1 MNRSKTC
8 FYLYS
13 THHVTLDRHDLSLS
27 SPSVLVLHTH
37 VCVQSSI
44 SLHMRWAS
52 KQTRCRS
59 LFECMPVSL
68 RSVME
73 AFGCSLQA
81 AACLETICIYRRKT
95 LDLYGYCRYSPHEP
109 VSFEAKVTLVLISL
123 CFSAHSCDVPLA
135 VMLARH
141 CNDYSAVCYSRDIM
155 DYTRTFRLHPVY
167 CPDLGP
173 DSDNRG
179 LLTLVLPSG
188 SLTPP
193 LARTSRVR
201 LFGFSKS
208 AESRPLA
215 PLDSS

>member
-1 MNRSKTC
+1 
-8 FYLYS
+8 
-13 THHVTLDRHDLSLS
+13 
-27 SPSVLVLHTH
+27 
-37 VCVQSSI
+37 
-44 SLHMRWAS
+44 
-52 KQTRCRS
+52 
-59 LFECMPVSL
+59 
-68 RSVME
+68 
-73 AFGCSLQA
+73 
-81 AACLETICIYRRKT
+81 
-95 LDLYGYCRYSPHEP
+95 
-109 VSFEAKVTLVLISL
+109 
-123 CFSAHSCDVPLA
+123 
-135 VMLARH
+135 
-141 CNDYSAVCYSRDIM
+141 M

>member
-1 MNRSKTC
+1 
-8 FYLYS
+8 
-13 THHVTLDRHDLSLS
+13 
-27 SPSVLVLHTH
+27 
-37 VCVQSSI
+37 
-44 SLHMRWAS
+44 
-52 KQTRCRS
+52 
-59 LFECMPVSL
+59 
-68 RSVME
+68 ME

-81 AACLETICIYRRKT
+81 AACLETICMYRRKT

-141 CNDYSAVCYSRDIM
+141 CNDYSAVCYSRDTM

-167 CPDLGP
+167 YPDLGP

-179 LLTLVLPSG
+179 LLTLVLLSG

-193 LARTSRVR
+193 H
-201 LFGFSKS
+201 
-208 AESRPLA
+208 
-215 PLDSS
+215 